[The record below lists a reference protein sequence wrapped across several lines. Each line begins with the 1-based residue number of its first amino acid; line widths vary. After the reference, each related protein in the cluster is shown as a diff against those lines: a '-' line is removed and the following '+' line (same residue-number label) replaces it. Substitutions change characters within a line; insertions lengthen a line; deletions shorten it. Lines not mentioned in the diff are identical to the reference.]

1 MNQCPWIPEMLYRFG
16 DMHLLFDDALGKDGK
31 LSQNGTGE
39 NAQDVIEAFKY
50 TFSRPGNH
58 FSYQTSHDFNI
69 KIYNLFLIATKN
81 LHFVT
86 DVL

>member
-1 MNQCPWIPEMLYRFG
+1 MLYRFG

-58 FSYQTSHDFNI
+58 FRHQKSHDFDIKFISNTNI
-69 KIYNLFLIATKN
+69 LFLIATKN